1 MTNEEL
7 KDTLSDAINHGS
19 LKQIIEVLIDISTTA
34 AENNPDWRWETD
46 RALLLAIRDLVN
58 N

>member
-7 KDTLSDAINHGS
+7 KDTLSDAINYGS
-19 LKQIIEVLIDISTTA
+19 LKQIIEVLIDLTTTA

-46 RALLLAIRDLVN
+46 RALLLAI
-58 N
+58 